1 MGLVLFLHL
10 DGTLVDVFVQ
20 ADAGRDARV
29 GADDIRGRY
38 RGAAQQIGRDA
49 RLQRRV
55 GSNCAL
61 DNQISIIFRETY
73 VEDRWRIA
81 ALTTS
86 CTGIIIRRAGRVVV
100 VSAGIGRRVGY
111 IVGGQL
117 ATLTRFLR
125 IGVCVSREPK

>member
-1 MGLVLFLHL
+1 MGIKIEHIGGVANLSHLAVALVLFLHL

-61 DNQISIIFRETY
+61 GNQISI
-73 VEDRWRIA
+73 
-81 ALTTS
+81 
-86 CTGIIIRRAGRVVV
+86 
-100 VSAGIGRRVGY
+100 Y
-111 IVGGQL
+111 IHGNL
-117 ATLTRFLR
+117 YR
-125 IGVCVSREPK
+125 